1 LKIWSKPFH
10 FSDAMNVYDKIIM
23 DHYKNP
29 RNFETNKDM
38 EYSENSSCGDKAGCL
53 LTAEKGIIIS
63 AIVHAEGCAICIA
76 SASILS
82 VKLKGL
88 TIEAAAVMIH
98 DFLAAI
104 DTGSSS
110 DDEEFS
116 ALLDLRR
123 FPVRISCVKLAWQAA
138 LNHLGKLI
146 EK

>member
-1 LKIWSKPFH
+1 
-10 FSDAMNVYDKIIM
+10 M
-23 DHYKNP
+23 
-29 RNFETNKDM
+29 
-38 EYSENSSCGDKAGCL
+38 
-53 LTAEKGIIIS
+53 
-63 AIVHAEGCAICIA
+63 A

-88 TIEAAAVMIH
+88 TIAAAASLIR

-104 DTGSSS
+104 DTGASS
-110 DDEEFS
+110 DDEEVT

-138 LNHLGKLI
+138 LGKLEKLI